1 MQKLSKHE
9 TILFLKSKGWV
20 YKSNDIY
27 THPTFGDFDVNQPLE
42 EALLSEANDYI
53 LSYYRGFFEKNL
65 EDVKVVR
72 KEKKATT

>member
-9 TILFLKSKGWV
+9 TISFLKSKGWV

-42 EALLSEANDYI
+42 EALLSEANDY
-53 LSYYRGFFEKNL
+53 
-65 EDVKVVR
+65 
-72 KEKKATT
+72 